1 MTAKF
6 KTPVLETFRLV
17 LEPLRLEDAE
27 QVQPLFG
34 QWDVVQ
40 YLAAG
45 VPWPYPEG
53 AAHAY
58 YRDVALPAIERGDE
72 WHWTLRLKQE
82 PARIV
87 GAIGLF
93 RGEKNNRGFWI
104 GLPWQ
109 GRGLMTEAVEAATA
123 FWFEV
128 LGFDVLRAPKAMVN
142 TASVRISASAGMR
155 LESEQEQA
163 FVCGLLPAQTWVITK
178 DEWLRRRDV
187 MLRSQG

>member
-1 MTAKF
+1 MTAKS

-45 VPWPYPEG
+45 VPRPYPEG

-72 WHWTLRLKQE
+72 
-82 PARIV
+82 
-87 GAIGLF
+87 
-93 RGEKNNRGFWI
+93 
-104 GLPWQ
+104 
-109 GRGLMTEAVEAATA
+109 
-123 FWFEV
+123 
-128 LGFDVLRAPKAMVN
+128 
-142 TASVRISASAGMR
+142 
-155 LESEQEQA
+155 
-163 FVCGLLPAQTWVITK
+163 
-178 DEWLRRRDV
+178 
-187 MLRSQG
+187 